1 MFIEHLLYLATLK
14 LKGLV
19 NFQNNFRRDIL
30 WTKSYFFRRASNW
43 YNWVCLLSA
52 DTVDFHS
59 PSIAPPFLQVNR
71 LPTAFMHQQ
80 AKYLQ
85 RLNPSLAPLDK
96 SSLS

>member
-59 PSIAPPFLQVNR
+59 PSIAPPFPPGEQTSNRIYASAGQV
-71 LPTAFMHQQ
+71 LTEAEPLLSPTG
-80 AKYLQ
+80 
-85 RLNPSLAPLDK
+85 
-96 SSLS
+96 